1 MVFYVGCVLSS
12 LVPRIG
18 KFMVNPPNPMDISS
32 KISSLLE
39 ETYYFDLVSDVA
51 QIYLEKYTEMASGIV
66 LKIMQEC
73 DVSSPHGA
81 NMYAFWNLVR
91 VKLQADSN

>member
-1 MVFYVGCVLSS
+1 MVFYVGLALSS

-18 KFMVNPPNPMDISS
+18 TFMIKLPNSADISS
-32 KISSLLE
+32 KISNLLE
-39 ETYYFDLVSDVA
+39 ETSYFELVSDVA
-51 QIYLEKYTEMASGIV
+51 QIYIEKHTESASDIV

-81 NMYAFWNLVR
+81 NMYAFWNLVL
-91 VKLQADSN
+91 VQLQDDSK